1 MILKKR
7 CEILVYWWAKPQV
20 HGFTEVV
27 KREYRSDRELFNSIN
42 FQDVIRRKFDSRS
55 LGFKGFKTIII
66 KSAPWDYWFIV
77 MTNPSQA
84 NPKP

>member
-1 MILKKR
+1 
-7 CEILVYWWAKPQV
+7 V

-42 FQDVIRRKFDSRS
+42 FQEVIRRKFDSRS

-66 KSAPWDYWFIV
+66 KSALGLLVHRNDKSV
-77 MTNPSQA
+77 TS
-84 NPKP
+84 KP